1 MPPRKRCFLGGRKQT
16 GGLNLSEKQRSSIFL
31 DGLCILGEGKDK
43 MANENAGVIYVEIR
57 AKLDNLLAWAAFSAI
72 GQPSRR
78 QPKPA

>member
-1 MPPRKRCFLGGRKQT
+1 
-16 GGLNLSEKQRSSIFL
+16 
-31 DGLCILGEGKDK
+31 